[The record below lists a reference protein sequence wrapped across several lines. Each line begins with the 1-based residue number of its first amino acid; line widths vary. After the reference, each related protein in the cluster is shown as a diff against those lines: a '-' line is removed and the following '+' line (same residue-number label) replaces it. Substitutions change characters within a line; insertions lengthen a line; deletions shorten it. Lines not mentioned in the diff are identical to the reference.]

1 MVGRLDSRRLKL
13 NGESMENGE
22 PEGFLKTELRL
33 RTGVD
38 SIGHLASEE
47 DSVFHVS
54 ICTCLIFMD
63 VIIFSMMF
71 LSLFKCHFKHI

>member
-22 PEGFLKTELRL
+22 SEGFLKTELRL

-38 SIGHLASEE
+38 SIGHPRSEE

-54 ICTCLIFMD
+54 ICTYMIFM
-63 VIIFSMMF
+63 IIFIFSMV
-71 LSLFKCHFKHI
+71 LL